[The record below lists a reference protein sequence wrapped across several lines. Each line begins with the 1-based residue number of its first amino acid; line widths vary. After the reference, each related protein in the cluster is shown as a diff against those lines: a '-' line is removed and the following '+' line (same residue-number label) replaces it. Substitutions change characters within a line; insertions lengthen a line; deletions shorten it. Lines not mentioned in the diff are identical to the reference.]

1 MLIFTFIFVGA
12 LLFASWEDWSATE
25 AAYFCFVTLTTIGF
39 GDYWPQQTTNGYNK
53 DVLGALKMCFTVAYC
68 IFGMTLISMCMNL
81 MQEQIVEKVAWDN
94 KVHIFQDLL
103 TDVFR

>member
-1 MLIFTFIFVGA
+1 MILFYILGASMFII
-12 LLFASWEDWSATE
+12 WEDWSLINAF
-25 AAYFCFVTLTTIGF
+25 YFCFVTMTTIGF

-81 MQEQIVEKVAWDN
+81 MQEQIVEKVS
-94 KVHIFQDLL
+94 
-103 TDVFR
+103 